1 MSSTRRESIEQ
12 KSARPRHTKPGR
24 AAASS
29 KSKAPVVVAP
39 AQRRWWPWLLAIVV
53 AAIAVFEIYVP
64 TLHGP
69 FLLDDTYGP
78 YMRPDVSGV
87 PFRVWL
93 MGNRPLLG
101 LSFWLNYQWS
111 QQDPCTYHLIN
122 VLLHLLNGGLVFAI
136 LYRVLR
142 RVDVEHWKRVAL
154 STFGAALFLA
164 HPLQTESVA
173 YVASR
178 SETLSVFFAYL
189 AFAVFLWR
197 RSDAISWPSSIAVVA
212 AFGAACLTKE
222 HTVILPALLLLTD
235 YFWNPGFSFSGIRRN
250 WRLYVPLAALAMAAG
265 VVVLRLL
272 TSARTAG
279 FRMQDLTWYQYF
291 FTQCRAIWIYL
302 AKFIVP
308 IRQNI
313 DYDFPISRSITAYGA
328 LFGLLGLVA
337 VSAAAWIYRRRFP
350 LASYGWF
357 AFLIL
362 IAPTSSFAPIRD
374 PLVERRLY
382 LPFIGLLFIVM
393 ELLRRWRA
401 SRTVLVSALSVVI
414 ALEAVAAYNR
424 NQLWGDAAAMWQDAV
439 AKSPGKER
447 PEFQLASLYYSAG
460 RCAEAADTFAKARPE
475 KPDDA
480 LLLDWGLAL
489 QCAGRGDEAVAKL
502 REAVTVRPGAHAYTQ
517 LAMVYAQQGRYPEA
531 LKALHAAST
540 MDPNY
545 DLIYYYRG
553 TIYFKQGDPVK
564 AVKEYHRGLELNPGN
579 TLIRGALAQAEAAAG
594 PGAR

>member
-1 MSSTRRESIEQ
+1 MSSTRRESTEQ
-12 KSARPRHTKPGR
+12 KSARPRQAKPVRPAGSAKSR
-24 AAASS
+24 APAAAL
-29 KSKAPVVVAP
+29 P
-39 AQRRWWPWLLAIVV
+39 RRRPWWPWLLAILV
-53 AAIAVFEIYVP
+53 ATVALFEIYGP
-64 TLHGP
+64 ALHGP

-78 YMRPDVSGV
+78 YMRPDVSGL
-87 PFRVWL
+87 PFRVWM

-101 LSFWLNYQWS
+101 LSYWLNYQWS
-111 QQDPCTYHLIN
+111 QQDPYTYHLIN
-122 VLLHLLNGGLVFAI
+122 VLLHLVNGGLVFAI
-136 LYRVLR
+136 LYRLLG
-142 RVDVEHWKRVAL
+142 RVDIAHWNRVAF
-154 STFGAALFLA
+154 SAFGAALFLA

-189 AFAVFLWR
+189 AFAIFLWR

-212 AFGAACLTKE
+212 VFGAACLTKE

-235 YFWNPGFSFSGIRRN
+235 YFWNPGFSLSGIRRN
-250 WRLYVPLAALAMAAG
+250 WRLYIPLAALAIAAG
-265 VVVLRLL
+265 LVVLRVL
-272 TSARTAG
+272 TSASTAG

-302 AKFIVP
+302 AKFVLP

-328 LFGLLGLVA
+328 VLGLLGLAA
-337 VSAAAWIYRRRFP
+337 VSIAAWIYRKRFP
-350 LASYGWF
+350 LASFGWF

-382 LPFIGLLFIVM
+382 LPFLGLLFIVI
-393 ELLRRWRA
+393 EFLRRWRA
-401 SRTVLVSALSVVI
+401 SRTVLVSTLSVVI
-414 ALEAVAAYNR
+414 ALEAAAAYKR

-447 PEFQLASLYYSAG
+447 PEFQLASLYYRAG
-460 RCAEAADTFAKARPE
+460 RCAEAADTFAKARPD

-480 LLLDWGLAL
+480 LLIDWGLAL
-489 QCAGRGDEAVAKL
+489 ECAGRGDEAVAKL
-502 REAVTVRPGAHAYTQ
+502 KQAVAVQPSAHAYTQ
-517 LAMVYAQQGRYPEA
+517 LAMVYAHHGSYPEA
-531 LKALHAAST
+531 LQALRMASGI
-540 MDPNY
+540 DANY

-553 TIYFKQGDPVK
+553 TIYFKQGDPAK
-564 AVKEYHRGLELNPGN
+564 AVTEYHRGLALNPSN
-579 TLIRGALAQAEAAAG
+579 TLIRGALAEAEAAAG
-594 PGAR
+594 AR